1 MNDVSTNGSYQK
13 DPLCLSVEEI
23 ARDFIENLLESA
35 VEEIRRQ
42 GVNVDF
48 RKHIVTPKC
57 LVQWPS
63 VSDFTPDIGLQKVD
77 EYIRSWPKNAEMMY
91 CIDYTGCRRDSRS
104 DFHFYEG
111 VFCIY
116 IVLNLAPH
124 SAAAAPTFWRPPPPL
139 FPIVKWSVPNMMYPV
154 PPAVASVF
162 FTMELSRIKPLDCP
176 VTVTYIFEGSKLK
189 HSPGDT
195 PFPLKWVWDIIW
207 NKVQL
212 FKTLSF

>member
-13 DPLCLSVEEI
+13 DPYCLSVEEI
-23 ARDFIENLLESA
+23 ASDFIENLLESA

-63 VSDFTPDIGLQKVD
+63 VSDFTPDLGLQKVD

-104 DFHFYEG
+104 DFHFYE
-111 VFCIY
+111 
-116 IVLNLAPH
+116 
-124 SAAAAPTFWRPPPPL
+124 
-139 FPIVKWSVPNMMYPV
+139 VKWSVPNMMYPV

-162 FTMELSRIKPLDCP
+162 FTMELSRIKPPDCP
-176 VTVTYIFEGSKLK
+176 VTGPAI
-189 HSPGDT
+189 
-195 PFPLKWVWDIIW
+195 
-207 NKVQL
+207 VQCPERRL
-212 FKTLSF
+212 VSRFDYG